1 VRASGVACRVVEVGV
16 PPTDPAGDVVPVRRI
31 GETGS
36 VTVRYRLRMARITR
50 VLRTILLGTL
60 GLMFVP
66 AVIAVGVD
74 LQWRTLSIVGLL
86 SSIYGLRIVLG
97 PAVEVRAD
105 GLRVFKRWPWR
116 REIPWY
122 RIYQV
127 EVVPGYWVLDLE
139 LNSGEQLELPCVEH
153 VDDLFERIEEHRQR
167 LDLDA

>member
-1 VRASGVACRVVEVGV
+1 M
-16 PPTDPAGDVVPVRRI
+16 DPGGI
-31 GETGS
+31 GETGP
-36 VTVRYRLRMARITR
+36 VTVRYRLRMQPITR
-50 VLRTILLGTL
+50 ILRTILLGTL
-60 GLMFVP
+60 GVMFVP
-66 AVIAVGVD
+66 AVITAGVD
-74 LQWRTLSIVGLL
+74 LQWRTLSVVGLL

-105 GLRVFKRWPWR
+105 GLRVFKSWPWR
-116 REIPWY
+116 RDIPWY

-127 EVVPGYWVLDLE
+127 DVVPGYWVLDLE

>member
-1 VRASGVACRVVEVGV
+1 M
-16 PPTDPAGDVVPVRRI
+16 
-31 GETGS
+31 
-36 VTVRYRLRMARITR
+36 TVRYRLRMQPITR
-50 VLRTILLGTL
+50 ILRTILLGTL

-66 AVIAVGVD
+66 AVITAGVD
-74 LQWRTLSIVGLL
+74 LQWRTLSVVGLL
-86 SSIYGLRIVLG
+86 SSIYGLRVVLG
-97 PAVEVRAD
+97 PAVEVRDD
-105 GLRVFKRWPWR
+105 GLRVFKSWPWR

-139 LNSGEQLELPCVEH
+139 LNSGEQLELPCVER